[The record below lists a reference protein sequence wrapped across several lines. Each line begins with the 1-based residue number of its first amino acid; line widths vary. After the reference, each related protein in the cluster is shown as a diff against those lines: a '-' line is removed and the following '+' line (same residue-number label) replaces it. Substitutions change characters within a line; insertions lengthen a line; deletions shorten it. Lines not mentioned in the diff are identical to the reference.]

1 MNPIVDMLNRQN
13 PLMNILRSIQ
23 GMQNPMA
30 ALEQMAMGDQRIQSM
45 MDTIRKNGSVQQAV
59 YAEAQKRNIDPNA
72 LINQAQQMMQGLS
85 MK

>member
-30 ALEQMAMGDQRIQSM
+30 ALEQMAMGDQRIQSI
-45 MDTIRKNGSVQQAV
+45 MDTIRKNGSAQQAV
-59 YAEAQKRNIDPNA
+59 YAEAQKRNIDPNS